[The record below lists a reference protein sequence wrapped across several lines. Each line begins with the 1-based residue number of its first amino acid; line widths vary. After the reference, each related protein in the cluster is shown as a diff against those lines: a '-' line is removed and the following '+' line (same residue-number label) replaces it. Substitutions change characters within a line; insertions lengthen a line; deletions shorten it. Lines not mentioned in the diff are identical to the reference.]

1 MQMGPPTSAKPT
13 FLTRICL
20 GLAIT
25 STRQAGLIFFFMLIC
40 MKCSRSNLPSTLMNK
55 MFL

>member
-25 STRQAGLIFFFMLIC
+25 STRQAGFIFFFMLIC